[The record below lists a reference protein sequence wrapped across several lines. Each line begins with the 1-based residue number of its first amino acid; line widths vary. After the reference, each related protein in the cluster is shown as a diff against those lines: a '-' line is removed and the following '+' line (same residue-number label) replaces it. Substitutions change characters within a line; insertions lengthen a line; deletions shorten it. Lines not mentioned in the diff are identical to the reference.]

1 MYCQTCG
8 TQMAPVLSYCP
19 RCGAGQSLTKISEAG
34 ASSPPVSP
42 DSLIWAIVATTV
54 VVLGL
59 MLGGLIA
66 LKGSGVDEAMIWTFV
81 SFCFFALIG
90 VDAMFLRLL
99 RGLRDSTGRREHDT
113 NRLKEISPRQ
123 LVEAPGRALGD
134 TVPSVTEHTTR
145 TFEPA
150 LRGRG
155 AEPQ

>member
-19 RCGAGQSLTKISEAG
+19 RCGAGQSLTKISDAGG
-34 ASSPPVSP
+34 ASLPISP
-42 DSLIWAIVATTV
+42 DSLIWAIVVSTV

-66 LKGSGVDEAMIWTFV
+66 LKGNGVEEAMIWTFV
-81 SFCFFALIG
+81 SFCFLALIG

-99 RGLRDSTGRREHDT
+99 RGLRGSAERRENDT
-113 NRLKEISPRQ
+113 NRLKEIAPRQ
-123 LVEAPGRALGD
+123 LAETPGHALGAA
-134 TVPSVTEHTTR
+134 VPSVTEHTTR

-150 LRGRG
+150 LRRP
-155 AEPQ
+155 EN

>member
-19 RCGAGQSLTKISEAG
+19 RCGAGRSLTKISDADG
-34 ASSPPVSP
+34 SAAPPVSP
-42 DSLIWAIVATTV
+42 DSLIWAIVVSTV

-59 MLGGLIA
+59 ILGGLIA

-81 SFCFFALIG
+81 SLCFFALIG

-99 RGLRDSTGRREHDT
+99 RGLRSGGQRENDT
-113 NRLKEISPRQ
+113 NRLMESARRQ
-123 LVEAPGRALGD
+123 LAKTPGRALGD
-134 TVPSVTEHTTR
+134 AVPSVTEHTTR

-150 LRGRG
+150 LRRP
-155 AEPQ
+155 EN